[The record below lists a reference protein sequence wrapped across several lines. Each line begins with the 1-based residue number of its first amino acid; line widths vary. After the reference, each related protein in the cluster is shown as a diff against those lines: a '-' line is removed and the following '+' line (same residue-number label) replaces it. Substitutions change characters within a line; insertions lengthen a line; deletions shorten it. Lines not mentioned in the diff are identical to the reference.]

1 MLKNLST
8 QQMFITLRAQGESFD
23 RISKDLNDSKPTL
36 IKWDRQFKE
45 AIGEEK
51 ETNLRILIK
60 QYKLYKYNQLAVFGR
75 LLIKIRKELSNR
87 DFTDVPSDKLVDMLE
102 RIYIKANDVIVDMK
116 FEEEG
121 ESDDREVF
129 KEMLAELDKVKQK

>member
-1 MLKNLST
+1 MLTNFKT

-23 RISKDLNDSKPTL
+23 RISKDLNVSKPTL
-36 IKWDRQFKE
+36 IKWDRQYKE
-45 AIGEEK
+45 AIAEEK
-51 ETNLRILIK
+51 ETNRMILIK

>member
-1 MLKNLST
+1 MLTNFKT

-23 RISKDLNDSKPTL
+23 RISKDLNVSKPTL
-36 IKWDRQFKE
+36 IKWDRQYKE
-45 AIGEEK
+45 AIAEEK
-51 ETNLRILIK
+51 ETNRMILIK
-60 QYKLYKYNQLAVFGR
+60 QYKLYKYNQLAVFGN

-102 RIYIKANDVIVDMK
+102 RIYIKANDIVVDMK

-121 ESDDREVF
+121 ESDNREVI
-129 KEMLAELDKVKQK
+129 KDMLAELDKVKQK